1 MQIKSCI
8 LITPLTKQLNK
19 TAWFNNDDDDDDN
32 NNNNN
37 LVPAIPVL
45 GITEQ
50 SQVLTFNNIISF

>member
-8 LITPLTKQLNK
+8 LTCHYMSLNK
-19 TAWFNNDDDDDDN
+19 TAWFKDDDYGDDDD

-45 GITEQ
+45 GITKQ